1 LLGIFFYFV
10 LISLILYRLL
20 FEPMRPA
27 QFTPPCWINMGAVAI
42 ATLAGARL
50 EAIAGPYPLLAR
62 LIPAITIAT
71 ILSWAVASWWVP
83 LLTALM
89 FWRHVIRGVRL
100 SYHLQYWSLVFPLG
114 MYTELRSPVPPRFS
128 EFNPRVF
135 SLDCFRRLAR
145 HLCWNGTTRSAGPL
159 IVQRDQSSID
169 YGPDQPV
176 RGPPPRRV
184 DESSPQE
191 EISARADD
199 DLRRLPYLALEKL

>member
-114 MYTELRSPVPPRFS
+114 MYTAATWNFAHQFR
-128 EFNPRVF
+128 
-135 SLDCFRRLAR
+135 LDFLNVIPAFFLWIAFAAWLATFVGMVRRALP
-145 HLCWNGTTRSAGPL
+145 GP
-159 IVQRDQSSID
+159 
-169 YGPDQPV
+169 
-176 RGPPPRRV
+176 
-184 DESSPQE
+184 
-191 EISARADD
+191 
-199 DLRRLPYLALEKL
+199 